1 MLQLKTEKKVNAD
14 GNQTSTCHSHL
25 AVYSRNHSSVLEPV
39 KSSFDKTDSPMCDKL
54 VRA

>member
-14 GNQTSTCHSHL
+14 GNQTSTCHLHL
-25 AVYSRNHSSVLEPV
+25 AVYSRNHSSVVESV
-39 KSSFDKTDSPMCDKL
+39 KSSFDKADSPTCDKL